1 MQLPAML
8 QPLRPAAVTA
18 LCCVPW
24 LLPAPAAAWLSIPS
38 RPAGPSV
45 PAFSGSAA
53 DPVPLAAPPS
63 PQHPHLAHGPFSNIH
78 NDAWM
83 SDAYPGGGPLGR
95 APRVR
100 SGLYAG
106 ECATHAFDRRG
117 RLVTVCVRLDRPSV
131 TVMHPVTL
139 APLATHDLPPKP
151 RMGLA
156 SLTDVTG
163 GGYFYLDDR
172 DRVVTP
178 TADGRL
184 RIVRIEDGA
193 GGRPRLRID
202 ADIRLGLARKD
213 QVVSVAPDWDGLIW
227 FVTSAGVVGTV
238 DDTRG
243 TVRTIELGEG
253 IDNSVAADVDGSIYV
268 VSDRAMY
275 RMRAGADGTPGTVW
289 REAYVNSGVQKPG
302 QFGAGSGT
310 TPTVLPGGL
319 VTITDNADPMNVVVY
334 RTAADPG
341 GPREVCRV
349 PVFARGASA
358 TENSLIGAG
367 RTIVVANNY
376 GFAGPLG
383 GALTLRPTA
392 PGLARIDVADDLGS
406 CRLIWSVPVSF
417 PSSVNKLSLSKGLVY
432 GVTRDI
438 VRRRKTE
445 VFSLQAVDVHTG
457 AVVWS
462 RVLGGGPLFN
472 NNYAAVA
479 LGPDGSAYV
488 GVLGG
493 IARVSDGP

>member
-1 MQLPAML
+1 MCLPSIPH
-8 QPLRPAAVTA
+8 PLRSAMAAA

-24 LLPAPAAAWLSIPS
+24 LLPAAAAAWPSIPS
-38 RPAGPSV
+38 APVGPGA
-45 PAFSGSAA
+45 PAFSGG
-53 DPVPLAAPPS
+53 PAAPAPFAAPTP
-63 PQHPHLAHGPFSNIH
+63 PQHPHLARDPFSNIH
-78 NDAWM
+78 NDGWM
-83 SDAYPGGGPLGR
+83 SDVYPGPGPLGR
-95 APRVR
+95 DLRVR
-100 SGLYAG
+100 SALYMG

-117 RLVTVCVRLDRPSV
+117 RLVSVCVRIDRPSV

-151 RMGLA
+151 RTSLA

-193 GGRPRLRID
+193 RGRPRLRLD
-202 ADIRLGLARKD
+202 ADIKLGLARRD

-227 FVTSAGVVGTV
+227 FVTAAGVVGTV
-238 DDTRG
+238 DDARG
-243 TVRTIELGEG
+243 TVRAIDLGER
-253 IDNSVAADVDGSIYV
+253 IDNSVAADADGSIYV

-275 RMRAGADGTPGTVW
+275 RMRAAGDGTPGTVW
-289 REAYVNSGVQKPG
+289 REAYANSGVQKPG
-302 QFGAGSGT
+302 QFAAGSGT
-310 TPTVLPGGL
+310 TPTVLPDGL
-319 VTITDNADPMNVVVY
+319 VAVTDNADPMNVVVY
-334 RTAADPG
+334 RTAADPD

-349 PVFARGASA
+349 PVFDRGASA

-367 RTIVVANNY
+367 RTIVVANNH

-383 GALTLRPTA
+383 GALALRPTA
-392 PGLARIDVADDLGS
+392 PGLARIDIADDFRS
-406 CRLIWSVPVSF
+406 CKLTWSVPVTF
-417 PSSVNKLSLSKGLVY
+417 PSSVNKLSLANGLIY

-438 VRRRKTE
+438 VRSRRTE
-445 VFSLQAVDVHTG
+445 AFSLQAVDIHTG
-457 AVVWS
+457 KVVW
-462 RVLGGGPLFN
+462 RRLLGGGAAFN

-488 GVLGG
+488 GLLGG
-493 IARVSDGP
+493 IARVSDRP

>member
-1 MQLPAML
+1 MRLPL
-8 QPLRPAAVTA
+8 TPRLLRSTTVTA
-18 LCCVPW
+18 LCCAPW
-24 LLPAPAAAWLSIPS
+24 LLPAPAAAWPSIPS
-38 RPAGPSV
+38 LPAGPSV
-45 PAFSGSAA
+45 PAFSGIPAEPA
-53 DPVPLAAPPS
+53 PFAAPPA
-63 PQHPHLAHGPFSNIH
+63 PEHPHLAPGPFSNIH

-83 SDAYPGGGPLGR
+83 SDAYPGAGPLGLN
-95 APRVR
+95 PRVR

-117 RLVTVCVRLDRPSV
+117 RLVSVCVRLDRPSV

-151 RMGLA
+151 RTGLA

-184 RIVRIEDGA
+184 RILRIEDDA
-193 GGRPRLRID
+193 RGRPRLRLD

-238 DDTRG
+238 DDARG
-243 TVRTIELGEG
+243 TVRTSDLGEG
-253 IDNSVAADVDGSIYV
+253 IDNSVAADADGSIYV

-275 RMRAGADGTPGTVW
+275 RMRATGDGTPATVW
-289 REAYVNSGVQKPG
+289 REVYANSGVQKPG
-302 QFGAGSGT
+302 QFAAGSGT
-310 TPTVLPGGL
+310 TPTVMPGGL

-334 RTAADPG
+334 RTAANPG

-349 PVFARGASA
+349 PVFAKGASA

-376 GFAGPLG
+376 GFQGPLG

-392 PGLARIDVADDLGS
+392 PGLARVDVADDLGS
-406 CRLIWSVPVSF
+406 CKLIWSVPVSF
-417 PSSVNKLSLSKGLVY
+417 PSSVNKLSLASGLIY

-438 VRRRKTE
+438 VRRRRTE
-445 VFSLQAVDVHTG
+445 VFSLQAVDVRSG
-457 AVVWS
+457 AVVW
-462 RVLGGGPLFN
+462 RRTLGGGALFN

-488 GVLGG
+488 GLLGG
-493 IARVSDGP
+493 IARVSDSP

>member
-1 MQLPAML
+1 MRLPTMHHL
-8 QPLRPAAVTA
+8 LRAATVSA
-18 LCCVPW
+18 ACCVPW
-24 LLPAPAAAWLSIPS
+24 LLPASAAAWPSITSFPG
-38 RPAGPSV
+38 GPGV
-45 PAFSGSAA
+45 PAFSGGPA
-53 DPVPLAAPPS
+53 VPAPLTAPPS
-63 PQHPHLAHGPFSNIH
+63 PQHPHLAAGPFSNIH

-83 SDAYPGGGPLGR
+83 SDAYPGPGPLGR
-95 APRVR
+95 SPRVR
-100 SGLYAG
+100 SALYAG

-117 RLVTVCVRLDRPSV
+117 RLVSVCVRLDQPSV

-151 RMGLA
+151 RTGLA

-184 RIVRIEDGA
+184 RIVRIEDDA
-193 GGRPRLRID
+193 RGRPRLRLD
-202 ADIRLGLARKD
+202 ADIRLGLARRD

-238 DDTRG
+238 DDARG
-243 TVRTIELGEG
+243 TVRTANLGEG
-253 IDNSVAADVDGSIYV
+253 IDNSVAADADGSIYV

-275 RMRAGADGTPGTVW
+275 RMRATADGTPSTVW
-289 REAYVNSGVQKPG
+289 REAYANSGVTKPG

-310 TPTVLPGGL
+310 TPTVMPGGL
-319 VTITDNADPMNVVVY
+319 VAITDNADPMNVVVY

-349 PVFARGASA
+349 PVFAPGASA

-392 PGLARIDVADDLGS
+392 PGLARVDIAEDLRS
-406 CRLIWSVPVSF
+406 CTLIWSVPVSF
-417 PSSVNKLSLSKGLVY
+417 PSSVNKLSLATGLVY

-438 VRRRKTE
+438 VRRRSTE
-445 VFSLQAVDVHTG
+445 VFSLQAIDVHTG
-457 AVVWS
+457 DVVW
-462 RVLGGGPLFN
+462 RRTLGGGALFN

-488 GVLGG
+488 GLLAG
-493 IARVSDGP
+493 IARVSDSP

>member
-1 MQLPAML
+1 MVLAALPHL
-8 QPLRPAAVTA
+8 LRSATVTA
-18 LCCVPW
+18 LCCVPS
-24 LLPAPAAAWLSIPS
+24 LLPAPAAAWPSIPS
-38 RPAGPSV
+38 RPGGPSV
-45 PAFSGSAA
+45 PAFTGSLAEPA
-53 DPVPLAAPPS
+53 PLGAPLS
-63 PQHPHLAHGPFSNIH
+63 PQHPHLAPDPFSNIH

-83 SDAYPGGGPLGR
+83 SDAYPGPGPLGR

-100 SGLYAG
+100 SALYFG

-117 RLVTVCVRLDRPSV
+117 RLVSVCVRLDRPSV

-139 APLATHDLPPKP
+139 APLTTHDLPPKP
-151 RMGLA
+151 RTGLA

-184 RIVRIEDGA
+184 RIVRIADDA
-193 GGRPRLRID
+193 RGRARLRVD
-202 ADIRLGLARKD
+202 ADIRLGLDRRD

-238 DDTRG
+238 DEARG
-243 TVRTIELGEG
+243 TVRTTDLGEG
-253 IDNSVAADVDGSIYV
+253 IDNSVAADADGSIYV

-275 RMRAGADGTPGTVW
+275 RMRASTDGTPGTVW
-289 REAYVNSGVQKPG
+289 REAYANSGVVKPG

-310 TPTVLPGGL
+310 TPTVMPGGL

-349 PVFARGASA
+349 PVFAKGSSA

-367 RTIVVANNY
+367 RTIVVANNH

-392 PGLARIDVADDLGS
+392 PGLARVDVADDLGS
-406 CRLIWSVPVSF
+406 CRLVWSVPVAF
-417 PSSVNKLSLSKGLVY
+417 PSSVNKLSLATGLVY

-438 VRRRKTE
+438 VRRRSTE
-445 VFSLQAVDVHTG
+445 VFSLQAVDVHSG
-457 AVVWS
+457 AVVWR
-462 RVLGGGPLFN
+462 RVLGGGALFN

-488 GVLGG
+488 GLLGG
-493 IARVSDGP
+493 IARVSDGS